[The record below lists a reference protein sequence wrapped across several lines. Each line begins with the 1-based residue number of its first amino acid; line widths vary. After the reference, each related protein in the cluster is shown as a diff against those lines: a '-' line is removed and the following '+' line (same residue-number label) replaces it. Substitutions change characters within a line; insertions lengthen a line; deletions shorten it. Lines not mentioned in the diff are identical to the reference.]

1 MTRAATPAAV
11 AVVTIIVAVT
21 ARIVVGVRQIPRQQ
35 HGTIRIVGH
44 ARVVGTETV
53 GVGIIRTLRYIV
65 VGTLTSGRRILLR
78 GAPCRHHRDVNS
90 AITANA
96 ERRNID

>member
-1 MTRAATPAAV
+1 VMTRAATPAAV

-21 ARIVVGVRQIPRQQ
+21 ARIVVGVRQIPRQ

-53 GVGIIRTLRYIV
+53 GVGIIRTLRHIV
-65 VGTLTSGRRILLR
+65 VGTPTSGRESFCAEHPVGII
-78 GAPCRHHRDVNS
+78 ANVNS

-96 ERRNID
+96 ERRNVD